1 MAVIMLLVRSPLSFN
16 ICCRRALPVTLL
28 LIAFGS
34 LAPLALAAELKL
46 QAHAR
51 AFAPGEPLRVEVDVS
66 ESVLSVEGQFLDRP
80 LHFVARDA
88 TGRRWEAWSMI
99 GLDQTATTAGV
110 EVRVSTEEWEATARE
125 EIRIESRDFPEERLE
140 VASRYVEPSPEVEAR
155 LAGERKKLKQIYA
168 LRSDFAPQPNSF
180 VRPVTGDPTS
190 IFGTRRIFNGKPRSP
205 HPGLDLRAATGTPV
219 LNSGAGRV
227 VLAQDLYYSGNTVI
241 VDHGGGLFT
250 IYAHLS
256 AIDVSESQEIAP
268 RAQLGLAGATGRVT
282 GPHLHWGAKIGDR
295 PFDPTALLA
304 PELYSSD

>member
-1 MAVIMLLVRSPLSFN
+1 MLIVIISFCPKSP
-16 ICCRRALPVTLL
+16 CRTALMRALLL
-28 LIAFGS
+28 FAIYS
-34 LAPLALAAELKL
+34 LAPLCLAAELRL
-46 QAHAR
+46 QVHAR
-51 AFAPGEPLRVEVDVS
+51 AFAPGEPLRVEVDITAPV
-66 ESVLSVEGQFLDRP
+66 ESVEGAFLGQP

-88 TGRRWEAWSMI
+88 SGRHWEAWSMI
-99 GLDQTATTAGV
+99 GLDETNTSAEV
-110 EVRVSTEEWEATARE
+110 EVRASANTWEATARE

-140 VASRYVEPSPEVEAR
+140 VASRYVEPLPEVEAR
-155 LAGERKKLKQIYA
+155 LAGERETLKRIYA

-190 IFGTRRIFNGKPRSP
+190 VFGTRRIFNGKPRSP
-205 HPGLDLRAATGTPV
+205 HPGLDLRAATGTSI
-219 LNSGAGRV
+219 LSSGAGRV

-256 AIDVSESQEIAP
+256 AIEVSESQEIAP
-268 RAQLGLAGATGRVT
+268 GEQLGLAGATGRVT

-304 PELYSSD
+304 PELYGSD